1 MILSTLGRE
10 GLCSVVAI
18 LAPVARLPMPAAAPP
33 VGPGPTVRWQIHLLP
48 SLVPQYR
55 QKELFRQNFKSG
67 AGDYMV
73 QFLTDRKVNRLC
85 WLAKCINI
93 AVRDSGMRGEG
104 Q

>member
-1 MILSTLGRE
+1 MGGIVQCRNHFSTSGPAPYASR
-10 GLCSVVAI
+10 GTSGGARANGAVASP
-18 LAPVARLPMPAAAPP
+18 LAAFF
-33 VGPGPTVRWQIHLLP
+33 
-48 SLVPQYR
+48 VPQYR
-55 QKELFRQNFKSG
+55 QTELFRQNFRSG
-67 AGDYMV
+67 AGGYMD

>member
-1 MILSTLGRE
+1 MLSMLGWE

-18 LAPVARLPMPAAAPP
+18 LAPVALLPMSAAAPP
-33 VGPGPTVRWQIHLLP
+33 VGPGPMVRWRIHLLP

-55 QKELFRQNFKSG
+55 QTELFRQNFKSG
-67 AGDYMV
+67 AGDYMD
-73 QFLTDRKVNRLC
+73 QFLTHRKVNRLC

-93 AVRDSGMRGEG
+93 AARDSGMGGEG